1 MPQDIAILQR
11 HRNGHEK
18 LAQELKQRGIPCTL
32 ARNELDFTGPAVK
45 ICTFH
50 SAKGLEFEVVFI
62 CGLEE
67 FKVNQ
72 PVDTNRE
79 EFQQLLDRERKL
91 LYVGMTRSL
100 QILILTASDET
111 PFTED
116 LLGKPPFSETILKE
130 MWHGARCFFCKRK
143 SDDPEEIL

>member
-32 ARNELDFTGPAVK
+32 ARNELDFTGPTVK

-67 FKVNQ
+67 FKVNE
-72 PVDTNRE
+72 PVDTNSE
-79 EFQQLLDRERKL
+79 EFRQLLDRERKL
-91 LYVGMTRSL
+91 LYVGMTRARQMLYITYNGVAPEWIFSRL
-100 QILILTASDET
+100 QIKLQELQ
-111 PFTED
+111 PN
-116 LLGKPPFSETILKE
+116 
-130 MWHGARCFFCKRK
+130 
-143 SDDPEEIL
+143 